1 MLLLKIKQL
10 VFCFCGAVVHAPGF
24 GDKVPEVAQ
33 VLIFEVCVGKLDK
46 QSVEQNHGNEKRC
59 VEAVLLRAGQTV
71 EPGSRGLT
79 MPG

>member
-1 MLLLKIKQL
+1 M
-10 VFCFCGAVVHAPGF
+10 
-24 GDKVPEVAQ
+24 PEVAQ